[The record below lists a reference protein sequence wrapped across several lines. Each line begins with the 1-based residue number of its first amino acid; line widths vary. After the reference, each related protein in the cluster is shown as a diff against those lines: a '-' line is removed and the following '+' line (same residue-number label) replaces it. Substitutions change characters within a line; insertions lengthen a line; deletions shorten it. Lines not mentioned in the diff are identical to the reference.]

1 MGHVLN
7 RLYVFCGAVLV
18 ILGAVHIMTASKVS
32 GPTVFTPMIE
42 QISSCLPF
50 HDFLEIHAKIIDLSY
65 REHNGSISP
74 MAAYAFPDYSH
85 LKQITGRGGQ
95 KVYCWYLDEEKRQ
108 IGPPVETVVEPQYTA
123 YCCRRLRAHYM
134 SISINRTLPINN
146 SVAIVDRTKNAPK
159 YRLSHCL
166 SPLYGNGTK
175 WLLFTEF
182 VEHYKLV
189 GVEHFYVYVKDIDG
203 YSKLVIDDYVRTG
216 EIETIFLRT
225 NDRPGVDYQLVAVH
239 DCLHRS
245 RHHSRYVIF
254 GDLDERIVL
263 SGTATLSDFVTKVMT
278 LHPNVRSVRFRP
290 RYVLYTQAFPN
301 QYQGNATLNTYLPTL
316 VYHNTSPAQPVLGDK
331 CIVDP
336 TAVMA
341 MGAHMPSLFF
351 SNYKTFYVPIADAS
365 IRSYAEPRIE
375 SLSLIAAYG
384 FPDYSVITFETQHWK
399 GQKAYCW
406 YLDEEKR
413 QIGPPVETVIEPEYT
428 AYCCRRYGAHYM
440 SISSDLPIR
449 ADNYVSVVDRTQDA
463 PKYQLSHCLSP
474 LHGNGPKWLSF
485 AEFVEHYKLVG
496 VEHFYVYVKDID
508 EYSNR
513 VLDDY
518 MRTGEIETIFLR
530 TKDRPGGVYLY
541 ATIPDCLYRSR
552 HHSRYVIFGDLD
564 EKIVLSGT
572 VTLSDY
578 IKKVTALHP
587 NVGSIRFRPRF
598 VLQTR
603 GFPRYY
609 RGGATLRKHLP
620 TLAYHNTTPVQGEF
634 GDKCIVDPRAV
645 MAMSVHKPIL
655 FFSSYKTFNVP
666 VADGFIRHIRKP
678 DVIWAATKLQRTIF
692 NGKMENTNYPEHL
705 MPILYQRP
713 RVSTLTLSVTLTWK
727 RTQMAIVL
735 TEFVEHY
742 KLIGVEHFYVYVKDI
757 DEYSARVINDYVK
770 TGEIETTFLR
780 TNDRPGDLYLYATI
794 QMG

>member
-85 LKQITGRGGQ
+85 LKQITGR
-95 KVYCWYLDEEKRQ
+95 
-108 IGPPVETVVEPQYTA
+108 
-123 YCCRRLRAHYM
+123 
-134 SISINRTLPINN
+134 
-146 SVAIVDRTKNAPK
+146 APK

-365 IRSYAEPRIE
+365 IRHIRYPDRRWTKKTLPKISLYGPWPQNINACLPFYELLDIHAKIALRSYAEPRIE

-705 MPILYQRP
+705 MPILYQRVKERLERP

-757 DEYSARVINDYVK
+757 DEYSARDCLHRSRHQSRYVIFGDLDEKIVLSGTTTLSDYV
-770 TGEIETTFLR
+770 T
-780 TNDRPGDLYLYATI
+780 
-794 QMG
+794 

>member
-1 MGHVLN
+1 
-7 RLYVFCGAVLV
+7 
-18 ILGAVHIMTASKVS
+18 
-32 GPTVFTPMIE
+32 
-42 QISSCLPF
+42 
-50 HDFLEIHAKIIDLSY
+50 
-65 REHNGSISP
+65 
-74 MAAYAFPDYSH
+74 MAAYAFPDYSA
-85 LKQITGRGGQ
+85 ITFETNYWKDQ
-95 KVYCWYLDEEKRQ
+95 KVYCWYLDEGKRQ

-123 YCCRRLRAHYM
+123 Y
-134 SISINRTLPINN
+134 S
-146 SVAIVDRTKNAPK
+146 PK
-159 YRLSHCL
+159 YRLSRCL

-189 GVEHFYVYVKDIDG
+189 GVEYFYVYVKDIDE
-203 YSKLVIDDYVRTG
+203 YSERVLDDYVRTG

-225 NDRPGVDYQLVAVH
+225 NDRPGADYQLVAVH

-263 SGTATLSDFVTKVMT
+263 SGTATLSDFVTKDKLQVQ
-278 LHPNVRSVRFRP
+278 L
-290 RYVLYTQAFPN
+290 
-301 QYQGNATLNTYLPTL
+301 QGNATLNTYLPTL

-365 IRSYAEPRIE
+365 IRSYAEPRVE

-485 AEFVEHYKLVG
+485 TEFVEHYKLVG

-513 VLDDY
+513 
-518 MRTGEIETIFLR
+518 
-530 TKDRPGGVYLY
+530 
-541 ATIPDCLYRSR
+541 DCLYRSR

-666 VADGFIRHIRKP
+666 VADGFIRQKAYCWYLDEEKRRLGPPGKTRVEPEYTAYCCRRPGAHYMSIST
-678 DVIWAATKLQRTIF
+678 DRT
-692 NGKMENTNYPEHL
+692 L
-705 MPILYQRP
+705 PINNSVPLP